1 MNKLTAYCLALLFI
15 TSCSKD
21 SEVLSPSESVLTKSE
36 LNDLI
41 LEQMGERQL
50 FHWQEQTDM
59 TILSAALLSD
69 SILAIGYTVN
79 GQKDLSSSIHTI
91 DTRAEDWTAE
101 RERLLELVLSAE
113 QKSRGNDALTLA
125 DIQPAHMVDD
135 WPTLFVQITD
145 VRTITQL
152 RADANVRYIEP
163 TGYWL
168 EEETNRSTSG
178 CSGAPS
184 SYINPSDYET
194 FSPNTKVPWNY
205 FSHNIPAAWQESTG
219 DGETITIIDSGA
231 SQSQDNLGSSFSSG
245 NSGGR
250 SISKYSTHWSGSW
263 WWASLD
269 SPHDQCGHGTSMA
282 GLAAGPQSTDGN
294 ASGVAYRS
302 DLISVRAV
310 QDVIITSS
318 NEKRG
323 VRDALKIAA
332 NSDSRI
338 ASMSLGT
345 PFYSSTVADGVY
357 YAYNSGVMVMSAA
370 GTSISFLSWYGVI
383 FPATMSQTVAVT
395 GVKDGEE
402 LEACEACHDG
412 SAVDFVIV
420 MERASNDERHSL
432 SLATY
437 GNQPSYIGG
446 SSCATATMA
455 GVTAMVWSAHPNW
468 GRNTVMQR
476 LKQSSEFY
484 PNPHGAFG
492 YGRIDALQAVE

>member
-1 MNKLTAYCLALLFI
+1 
-15 TSCSKD
+15 
-21 SEVLSPSESVLTKSE
+21 
-36 LNDLI
+36 
-41 LEQMGERQL
+41 
-50 FHWQEQTDM
+50 
-59 TILSAALLSD
+59 
-69 SILAIGYTVN
+69 
-79 GQKDLSSSIHTI
+79 
-91 DTRAEDWTAE
+91 
-101 RERLLELVLSAE
+101 
-113 QKSRGNDALTLA
+113 
-125 DIQPAHMVDD
+125 
-135 WPTLFVQITD
+135 
-145 VRTITQL
+145 
-152 RADANVRYIEP
+152 
-163 TGYWL
+163 
-168 EEETNRSTSG
+168 
-178 CSGAPS
+178 
-184 SYINPSDYET
+184 
-194 FSPNTKVPWNY
+194 
-205 FSHNIPAAWQESTG
+205 
-219 DGETITIIDSGA
+219 
-231 SQSQDNLGSSFSSG
+231 
-245 NSGGR
+245 
-250 SISKYSTHWSGSW
+250 
-263 WWASLD
+263 
-269 SPHDQCGHGTSMA
+269 
-282 GLAAGPQSTDGN
+282 
-294 ASGVAYRS
+294 
-302 DLISVRAV
+302 V